1 MLQRQRLCQV
11 LRDKSIAVSE
21 ILRATKEEYQ
31 NHIALKT
38 NAKTYRSIL
47 KTFYNGKKVPSI
59 PTILINNKLIPGFEV
74 KANHFDIF
82 FASACTPY

>member
-1 MLQRQRLCQV
+1 MLPRQRLRQV
-11 LRDKSIAVSE
+11 SRDKSIVVPE
-21 ILRATKEEYQ
+21 ILSATKEEYQ

-38 NAKTYRSIL
+38 NAKTYWSIL
-47 KTFYNGKKVPSI
+47 KTFYNGKKAPSI

-82 FASACTPY
+82 FASACIPY

>member
-1 MLQRQRLCQV
+1 MLPRQRLCQV
-11 LRDKSIAVSE
+11 SRDKSIVVPE
-21 ILRATKEEYQ
+21 ILSATKEEYQ

-38 NAKTYRSIL
+38 NAKTYWSIL
-47 KTFYNGKKVPSI
+47 KTFYNGKKAPSI